1 VAERSVQ
8 VGQRVTQ
15 GQSLFAIIPLEQMW
29 IDANFKEVQIG
40 KMQIGQKVSLYS
52 DVYGNRVPYHGHIIG
67 IGGGTGS
74 VFSILPPQN
83 ATGNWIKIVQRVP
96 VRIGLNPAE
105 LKKAPLRLGLSMEAT
120 VDIRNIGQHSVP
132 PPISSHA
139 LYKTWVFDQE
149 EEGVQDL
156 IQEIFTANLPAV
168 DLTPTDLIEGMETP

>member
-1 VAERSVQ
+1 
-8 VGQRVTQ
+8 
-15 GQSLFAIIPLEQMW
+15 
-29 IDANFKEVQIG
+29 
-40 KMQIGQKVSLYS
+40 
-52 DVYGNRVPYHGHIIG
+52 
-67 IGGGTGS
+67 
-74 VFSILPPQN
+74 
-83 ATGNWIKIVQRVP
+83 
-96 VRIGLNPAE
+96 
-105 LKKAPLRLGLSMEAT
+105 MEAT